1 MIGKYSCKL
10 KNLPGFI
17 LTKVGLDEFWVNF
30 EACTG
35 NFYEKKPKKSGQKP
49 GFENQKWAEK
59 MEGVFSK
66 RHFLGYF
73 RPFFDRFAQI

>member
-1 MIGKYSCKL
+1 MIGKYLCKL

-35 NFYEKKPKKSGQKP
+35 NFYEKSPKKVGKSPVLKTKSGQK
-49 GFENQKWAEK
+49 KWKA
-59 MEGVFSK
+59 FSQNGT
-66 RHFLGYF
+66 F
-73 RPFFDRFAQI
+73 